1 MADAKVI
8 ILTHGFNLSYHI
20 GWPRKATTTD
30 AQRRILQHRNKSV
43 AIAVSDHLSQ
53 KQRLVQ
59 SHLAKGKKFSSQVL
73 ERCAYVIDLVV
84 DDKEAVVYSCACGS

>member
-8 ILTHGFNLSYHI
+8 ILTHGFSLSYHI

-30 AQRRILQHRNKSV
+30 AQQRIRQHRNKS
-43 AIAVSDHLSQ
+43 ATIAVSNRLSH
-53 KQRLVQ
+53 KQCLVQ
-59 SHLAKGKKFSSQVL
+59 SHLAEGKKFSSQVL

-84 DDKEAVVYSCACGS
+84 DD